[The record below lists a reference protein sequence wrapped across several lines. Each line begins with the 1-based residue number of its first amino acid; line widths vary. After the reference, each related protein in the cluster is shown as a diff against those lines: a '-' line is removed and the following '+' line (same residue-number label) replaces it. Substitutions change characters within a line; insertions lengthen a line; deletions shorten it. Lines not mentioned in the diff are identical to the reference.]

1 MLPTAACMA
10 ASSTTAPDPSERR
23 GHQGRLFQP
32 VLVALLLQR
41 CCFIKDPMVDPEPI
55 TPMTALTLDANGRLS
70 YMAEDGSRRV
80 IVADPDLFDRLQQLS
95 LNPDQ
100 D

>member
-1 MLPTAACMA
+1 M
-10 ASSTTAPDPSERR
+10 
-23 GHQGRLFQP
+23 
-32 VLVALLLQR
+32 LVALLLQR
-41 CCFIKDPMVDPEPI
+41 CCFIKAPMVDPEPI

-95 LNPDQ
+95 MNPDQ
-100 D
+100 E

>member
-1 MLPTAACMA
+1 M
-10 ASSTTAPDPSERR
+10 
-23 GHQGRLFQP
+23 
-32 VLVALLLQR
+32 LLQR
-41 CCFIKDPMVDPEPI
+41 CCFIKDPMVDPERI

-80 IVADPDLFDRLQQLS
+80 IVADADLFDRLQQLS

>member
-1 MLPTAACMA
+1 MT
-10 ASSTTAPDPSERR
+10 
-23 GHQGRLFQP
+23 
-32 VLVALLLQR
+32 
-41 CCFIKDPMVDPEPI
+41 DPMVDPEPI

-100 D
+100 E

>member
-1 MLPTAACMA
+1 MKA
-10 ASSTTAPDPSERR
+10 
-23 GHQGRLFQP
+23 
-32 VLVALLLQR
+32 
-41 CCFIKDPMVDPEPI
+41 PMVDPEPI
-55 TPMTALTLDANGRLS
+55 TPMTALMLDADGRLS

-95 LNPDQ
+95 RNPDQ

>member
-1 MLPTAACMA
+1 MKT
-10 ASSTTAPDPSERR
+10 
-23 GHQGRLFQP
+23 
-32 VLVALLLQR
+32 
-41 CCFIKDPMVDPEPI
+41 PMVDPEPI
-55 TPMTALTLDANGRLS
+55 TPMTALTCDADGRLS

>member
-1 MLPTAACMA
+1 MKA
-10 ASSTTAPDPSERR
+10 
-23 GHQGRLFQP
+23 
-32 VLVALLLQR
+32 
-41 CCFIKDPMVDPEPI
+41 PMVDPEPI
-55 TPMTALTLDANGRLS
+55 TPMTALMLDADGRLS

-95 LNPDQ
+95 FNPDQ

>member
-1 MLPTAACMA
+1 MKA
-10 ASSTTAPDPSERR
+10 
-23 GHQGRLFQP
+23 
-32 VLVALLLQR
+32 
-41 CCFIKDPMVDPEPI
+41 PMVDPEPI
-55 TPMTALTLDANGRLS
+55 TPMTALMLDADGRLS

-80 IVADPDLFDRLQQLS
+80 IVADRDLFDRLQQLS

>member
-1 MLPTAACMA
+1 M
-10 ASSTTAPDPSERR
+10 
-23 GHQGRLFQP
+23 
-32 VLVALLLQR
+32 LLQR
-41 CCFIKDPMVDPEPI
+41 CCFIKDPMVDPELI

-80 IVADPDLFDRLQQLS
+80 IVADADLFDRLQQLS
-95 LNPDQ
+95 LKPDQ